1 MSLLFPLSD
10 WSAFV
15 VGLLGFG
22 GLVGMGELLR
32 RFGLSSSMSRR
43 LVHVGVCLFVVVAP
57 WLFAS
62 PRPLYGLAILFLVV
76 NAVARGRGWWP
87 ALHAARPGSWGTVA
101 LPLALVP
108 ALAATWSVSPDRVY
122 ILQTAF
128 LVLGVADPAASWA
141 GQARAEERDGVE
153 EATALGS
160 CVFGVLTLLVTL
172 LFALGLGWSLA
183 QATVF
188 ALLVAPIGTIVEA
201 ISPRGW
207 DNLFLVLAVVLLLVP
222 LHEGGISRAT
232 LGGALGVGL
241 VFGAAAY
248 ELRTLDG
255 PAAVAGGLFAA
266 SLVGL
271 GGWTWALPGFV
282 FFILSSA
289 LSLVGQRAS
298 AGKETGEDA
307 QRSRTQVMA
316 NGGLA
321 WGLLGAW
328 VVLPPGLERLRLACY
343 VAFLGALAAAAADT
357 WATEVGRLSG
367 TRPRSLR
374 TLQRVPHG
382 TSGAVSVVGTVAAL
396 LGAASVVAAAF
407 LAGGFPVDDP
417 RLVGLVVLA
426 AGVLGMGIDSLLGAT
441 LQAQYRGSSRAGLTE
456 QPPDDDQ
463 SPVRGF
469 AFVDNDV
476 VNLLGTAT
484 GAIAAVIGF
493 LLGGL

>member
-32 RFGLSSSMSRR
+32 RFGASPSTSRR
-43 LVHVGVCLFVVVAP
+43 FVHAGVCGFVVVAP
-57 WLFAS
+57 WLFAT

-76 NAVARGRGWWP
+76 NAVARGRDWWP
-87 ALHAARPGSWGTVA
+87 ALHAARPRSWGTVA

-122 ILQTAF
+122 ILQMAF
-128 LVLGVADPAASWA
+128 LVLGVADPAASGV
-141 GQARAEERDGVE
+141 GQARAEEREGV

-160 CVFGVLTLLVTL
+160 CVFAVISVLVTL
-172 LFALGLGWSLA
+172 LFALGLGWSLS
-183 QATVF
+183 QATAV
-188 ALLVAPIGTIVEA
+188 ALLVAPIGTMVEA

-207 DNLFLVLAVVLLLVP
+207 DNLFVVLAVILLLVP
-222 LHEGGISRAT
+222 LHEGEIPRGT

-255 PAAVAGGLFAA
+255 PAAIAGGLFAA

-357 WATEVGRLSG
+357 WATEVGRLSR

-396 LGAASVVAAAF
+396 LGATSVVAAAF
-407 LAGGFPVDDP
+407 LVGGFPVDNP

-476 VNLLGTAT
+476 VNLFGTAT
-484 GAIAAVIGF
+484 GAITAVIGF